1 VTNDRF
7 VKDQTSFSDPFLS
20 RQRIK
25 AMARK
30 IAVLIGSLR
39 RDSFSRKIARNIA
52 ALAPKGYEFEEIDIS
67 RVGFYNQ
74 DLDGKEPAEWLDLR
88 AKIRAADAV
97 LFVTPEYNR
106 SVPGVLKNAIDIGS
120 RPYGHSVFSGK
131 PAAVV
136 SSSPGNI
143 GGFGAHHHLRQM
155 LAFLNMPTL
164 AQPEMYL
171 SSVGDWFAADG
182 KVKSEQTQAFLAQ
195 FAGAFASWIETTIA
209 KEKVSEAA

>member
-1 VTNDRF
+1 
-7 VKDQTSFSDPFLS
+7 
-20 RQRIK
+20 
-25 AMARK
+25 MARK
-30 IAVLIGSLR
+30 IAVIVGSLR
-39 RDSFSRKIARNIA
+39 KDSFSRKIARNIA

-67 RVGFYNQ
+67 KVGFYNQ
-74 DLDGKEPAEWLDLR
+74 DLDGHEPAEWLDLR
-88 AKIRAADAV
+88 AKIKSADAV

-136 SSSPGNI
+136 SNSPGNI

-171 SSVGDWFAADG
+171 SSVGDWFDAEG
-182 KVKSEQTQAFLAQ
+182 KVKSEQTRAFLAQ
-195 FAGAFASWIETTIA
+195 FASAFASWIETTIA
-209 KEKVSEAA
+209 REKVSEAA